1 MTVDEYNAMR
11 LVELRTGISIS
22 EQIKSG
28 RGQKSGQI
36 SDVSEEVVE
45 ERRRLRHDEDILQ
58 KKCVDYFNR
67 YYVQYRLM
75 LNHCPCETKRDAK
88 VGAKLKEMGMR
99 AGYPDLVL
107 HLPRHGYGSLGIEL
121 KTLSGRQSEHQ
132 KEMQKVWEESGNKY
146 YVIRS
151 YEQFVALIEW
161 WVYGGDKALELPPAI
176 DAIRPKLKFKKPRKK
191 RS

>member
-1 MTVDEYNAMR
+1 MTADEYNAMR
-11 LVELRTGISIS
+11 LIEIRTGISIS
-22 EQIKSG
+22 EQIK
-28 RGQKSGQI
+28 RGTTQINGQI
-36 SDVSEEVVE
+36 SGASENVTDV
-45 ERRRLRHDEDILQ
+45 RKKNRHDEDILQ
-58 KKCVDYFNR
+58 KKCVAYFNK
-67 YYVQYRLM
+67 YHSKHLLL

-121 KTLSGRQSEHQ
+121 KTLSGRQSDNQ
-132 KEMQKVWEESGNKY
+132 QEMQKAFEESGNCY
-146 YVIRS
+146 YIIRS

-161 WVYGGDKALELPPAI
+161 WVYGGDTALELPPAI
-176 DAIRPKLKFKKPRKK
+176 DAIRPRLKLKKPKKK